1 MRPCRATKWHEL
13 ESYDERGR
21 EPAESEHPGTKAS
34 TPLGCLLR
42 ALLDR
47 VAAQF
52 ARPQLGKWGADG
64 SDRPLR
70 HPSAGDF
77 TGLDGGWVRVSA
89 GQESLEGV
97 DDGGWLFLGNVVAG
111 GGDCSTAVG
120 AGEVGRVGVG
130 GMERGDAVVDAC

>member
-1 MRPCRATKWHEL
+1 VSQP
-13 ESYDERGR
+13 S
-21 EPAESEHPGTKAS
+21 PS
-34 TPLGCLLR
+34 TQVRRQARLSAAYFGHSLTVSPLSLR
-42 ALLDR
+42 AHNW
-47 VAAQF
+47 
-52 ARPQLGKWGADG
+52 GNGGADG